1 MINYSNNDVI
11 VAPDGKWLNF
21 KHPHQ
26 NYQKYYIEFVF
37 NDATSGDK
45 QALFGQVYADSTAVN
60 ITGYTFYMYDGST
73 RTGGAVNPGWYL
85 GLMGTRGILN
95 LDLNFTPDTITFA
108 CINPH
113 DSTSDNISISLV
125 GETNNVKTVL
135 GSIVVRDLSQ
145 RPGMAPIVG
154 TFGIQ

>member
-11 VAPDGKWLNF
+11 VAPDGKWLDF
-21 KHPHQ
+21 KQPHP

-37 NDATSGDK
+37 NDATSGNK
-45 QALFGQVYADSTAVN
+45 QALFGEVYANSTAVN
-60 ITGYTFYMYDGST
+60 ITSYTLYKYDGT
-73 RTGGAVNPGWYL
+73 TTTGGEVLHPWDL
-85 GLMGTRGILN
+85 GLVGTRGILN
-95 LDLNFTPDTITFA
+95 LDLDFTPDTITFT
-108 CINPH
+108 CRNPH

-135 GSIVVRDLSQ
+135 GSIIVRDLSEV
-145 RPGMAPIVG
+145 PGMAPMVG